1 MMRGYRHYRGR
12 GHYRPWRG
20 RHLAGRFDGLF
31 NGGLYRSRNGV
42 ILGVCRGL
50 AEYFDFSVFW
60 IRTAAVILLFIT
72 GFWPITAIYFI
83 GAFLMKPEPAIPV
96 RTSEEQAFYD
106 SYVHSRRGAAE
117 GLKRQ
122 YDSLM
127 RRIQRLE
134 HTVTSKE
141 FDWDR
146 RLNT

>member
-1 MMRGYRHYRGR
+1 MSD
-12 GHYRPWRG
+12 
-20 RHLAGRFDGLF
+20 RFQGLF

-42 ILGVCRGL
+42 ILGVCKGI
-50 AEYFDFSVFW
+50 AQYFDFSVFW
-60 IRTAAVILLFIT
+60 IRAAAVIVLFIS

-96 RTSEEQAFYD
+96 QTSEEQEFYD
-106 SYVHSRRGAAE
+106 SYVHSRRGATDR
-117 GLKRQ
+117 LKRR

-146 RLNT
+146 KLNT